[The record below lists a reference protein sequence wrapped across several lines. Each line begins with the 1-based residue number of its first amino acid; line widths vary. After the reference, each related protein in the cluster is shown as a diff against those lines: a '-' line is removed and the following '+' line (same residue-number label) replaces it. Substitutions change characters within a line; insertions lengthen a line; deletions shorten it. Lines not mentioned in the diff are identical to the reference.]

1 MNAETILNFWFN
13 DLTPE
18 QWWKKDPDLDCMI
31 TSRFTSIHHKACLG
45 ELADWRHTA
54 SGCLAEIIILDQFS
68 RNIFRNKPQSF
79 AYDGMALI
87 LAQEAVRRGIPA
99 QLSIAQKM
107 FMYLPFMHSESMAIH
122 HQALKLFS
130 EPGLEY
136 NLDFEK
142 QHASII
148 ERFGRYPHRNL
159 ILGRQSSEEEKLF
172 LLEHPGF

>member
-18 QWWKKDPDLDCMI
+18 QWWQKDPDLDRMI
-31 TSRFTSIHHKACLG
+31 TSRFTSVHHKASLG
-45 ELADWRHTA
+45 ELADWRHTV

-87 LAQEAVRRGIPA
+87 LAQEAIRRGIPA
-99 QLSIAQKM
+99 QLPTVQRT

-159 ILGRQSSEEEKLF
+159 ILGRQSSKEEKLF